1 MSLSWG
7 RIDEKN
13 LLGPSTGN
21 IVLDDKDMMDF
32 LIIIILTEHMI
43 VVVKVIM
50 MDYIGDVPIW
60 VQKKL
65 ITVNSKQEELN
76 IEFKKIEMK

>member
-1 MSLSWG
+1 
-7 RIDEKN
+7 
-13 LLGPSTGN
+13 
-21 IVLDDKDMMDF
+21 MMDF

-65 ITVNSKQEELN
+65 ITVNNKQEELN
-76 IEFKKIEMK
+76 IEFKKIEMNKKSTDLEKKVKEMLGKS